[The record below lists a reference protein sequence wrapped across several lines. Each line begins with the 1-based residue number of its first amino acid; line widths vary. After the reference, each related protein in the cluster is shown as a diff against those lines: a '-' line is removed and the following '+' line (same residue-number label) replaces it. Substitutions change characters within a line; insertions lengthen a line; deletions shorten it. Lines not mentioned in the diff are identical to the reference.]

1 VRAQGLPLPP
11 WRRARSVLT
20 KWGLAPALAPARD
33 PPAPLAS
40 PSKRLAANPDPR
52 PALRAGGGR
61 AQPPHGANAA
71 DAARR
76 PDARVRGG
84 SSGGRDVRDPQ
95 ARPAPAGPGAE
106 DDRDADGEGP
116 GHGPA
121 AGRSRGAV
129 VGRGACERSDEGEG
143 GPRDAVQCQG
153 NPGLEVALKP
163 RPRVVSLLAR
173 GLAGEGALPAPRPG
187 PRRLVAGDAAERA
200 GDGAHWDAELPVVR
214 TVRRVG
220 RER

>member
-1 VRAQGLPLPP
+1 VRVQGLPLPP

-20 KWGLAPALAPARD
+20 KWGLAPAPAPARD

-40 PSKRLAANPDPR
+40 PSKRLAANPDSR
-52 PALRAGGGR
+52 PALRAGGGG
-61 AQPPHGANAA
+61 AQPPHGAGAA

-76 PDARVRGG
+76 PVARVRGG
-84 SSGGRDVRDPQ
+84 SSGGRDARVPQ
-95 ARPAPAGPGAE
+95 ARQAAAGPGAGDARGE
-106 DDRDADGEGP
+106 DAESA
-116 GHGPA
+116 GHIPA
-121 AGRSRGAV
+121 AARSGGAV
-129 VGRGACERSDEGEG
+129 RGGGACDRSDEGEG

-153 NPGLEVALKP
+153 NSPEAALKP

-187 PRRLVAGDAAERA
+187 PRRLVAGDAAEPGGDRA
-200 GDGAHWDAELPVVR
+200 NWDAELPVVR